1 MELTEILA
9 DYTGW
14 REHGLKNRYISS
26 KTIKNKIK
34 SKDYSYKVIGKSF
47 LGKPIYKLTLGNG
60 KHKVLLWSQMHGNE
74 STATRAMFD
83 IFNLLTLS
91 DYKSF
96 SDLLL
101 KHITIEYIPQLNPD
115 GADLYTRRNAM
126 DIDINR
132 DFIQET
138 SSEIKVLKNEVNTN
152 VYKCLFN
159 LHDQRTIFNIQNTE
173 YPSTLSLLAP
183 VPNNRKEL
191 TQSRKYSIEIVSYI
205 YKSLQMYIN
214 NIAKF
219 SDEFYPLATGDNF
232 QKQGTPILLFEC
244 GHSENDYLRENTRKI
259 TALGIL
265 SALFKTAELDDK
277 KINSE
282 NCLDIYNSIP
292 NNDNKALDIIYKDVC
307 VSNGTENFYTDIGVQ
322 YAEVLNTKDG
332 KIDFI
337 PKIHEIGDLS
347 NYFGYDIR
355 HVENRVFK
363 NNSTNVPKIGEIIT
377 MDNFVE
383 K

>member
-1 MELTEILA
+1 MKFTDILSN
-9 DYTGW
+9 YNQW
-14 REHGLKNRYISS
+14 REHGLKNRYIST
-26 KTIKNKIK
+26 KTVENKIK
-34 SKDYSYKVIGKSF
+34 EKVYNYKVIGKSF
-47 LGKPIYKLTLGNG
+47 LEKPIYKLTLGNG

-74 STATRAMFD
+74 STATRSMFD
-83 IFNLLTLS
+83 IFNLLTSS
-91 DYKSF
+91 DYKAF
-96 SDLLL
+96 YDLLL
-101 KHITIEYIPQLNPD
+101 NQITIEYIPQLNPD

-138 SSEIKVLKNEVNTN
+138 SSEIKTLKNEVNSK

-159 LHDQRTIFNIQNTE
+159 LHDQRTIFNIQNTKN
-173 YPSTLSLLAP
+173 PSTLSLLAP
-183 VPNNRKEL
+183 VPNKEKEL
-191 TQSRKYSIEIVSYI
+191 TESRKYSIKIVSYI
-205 YKSLQMYIN
+205 YRNLQMYTN

-232 QKQGTPILLFEC
+232 QKHGTPILLFEC
-244 GHSENDYLRENTRKI
+244 GHSEDDYLRENTRKI

-265 SALFKTAELDDK
+265 SALFKVAELDDK

-307 VSNGTENFYTDIGVQ
+307 VSNGTENFYTDIGVL
-322 YAEVLNTKDG
+322 YSEELNTKEN

-337 PKIHEIGDLS
+337 PRIQEIGDLS

-363 NNSTNVPKIGEIIT
+363 NNSNNVPKIGEIIT